1 MRLNCLSF
9 LALQKEKE
17 LSICGVGSNQEM
29 AAVGRMISEVPSCI
43 LGIGS
48 YGPEVNINK
57 NVKKDWRGEGRGE
70 AFFKTTFTVTLT
82 SNVCGF

>member
-29 AAVGRMISEVPSCI
+29 AAVGRMISEVPSFI

-57 NVKKDWRGEGRGE
+57 NVKKTGGEREGE
-70 AFFKTTFTVTLT
+70 KHFSRPHLQLH
-82 SNVCGF
+82 